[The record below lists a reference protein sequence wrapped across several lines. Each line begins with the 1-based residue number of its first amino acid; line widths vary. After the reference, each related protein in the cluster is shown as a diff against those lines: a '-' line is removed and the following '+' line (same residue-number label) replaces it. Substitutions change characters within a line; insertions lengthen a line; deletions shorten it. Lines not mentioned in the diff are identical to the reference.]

1 MLLFSESTARAL
13 VSVPRGH
20 EKAFVALCQERGL
33 AYAPLGVVDG
43 RSGALDIRGQFT
55 IPLVELREAYSAT
68 LPSLF
73 G

>member
-1 MLLFSESTARAL
+1 M
-13 VSVPRGH
+13 
-20 EKAFVALCQERGL
+20 ALCQERGL